1 MSAIVTAEL
10 VAVHVDAFQSQLT
23 GLLGQIGPI
32 VFYLVVWGLVFIGTA
47 LLVGLVIPFITGDT
61 LLFTSGII
69 AASGLGINI
78 WILSI
83 GIAIAA
89 FAGDQVGYAAG
100 RRLGRPMLDKRGGR
114 RTQAMVARAD
124 RFYSLFGWWSMVVGR
139 FIPWARIF
147 IPIFAGAAKM
157 KWARFATANLVGTLP
172 WGVLVT
178 VSGYFAASIPAV
190 KELSYVIAVVCIV
203 ASLVFGF
210 RAWWLDRRA
219 RRATELP
226 AVAP

>member
-1 MSAIVTAEL
+1 MS
-10 VAVHVDAFQSQLT
+10 VHLDAFQNQLT

-32 VFYLVVWGLVFIGTA
+32 VFYLVVWGLVFVGTA

-78 WILSI
+78 WTLAI
-83 GIAIAA
+83 GIAVAA

-100 RRLGRPMLDKRGGR
+100 RRLGRPLLDKRGGR

-157 KWARFATANLVGTLP
+157 RWARFATANLVGTLLRRIHSGGQRAVLHRRG
-172 WGVLVT
+172 GVHRRVDR
-178 VSGYFAASIPAV
+178 VRFP
-190 KELSYVIAVVCIV
+190 
-203 ASLVFGF
+203 SLVDRSP
-210 RAWWLDRRA
+210 RASRR
-219 RRATELP
+219 RRTGRRF
-226 AVAP
+226 AVT